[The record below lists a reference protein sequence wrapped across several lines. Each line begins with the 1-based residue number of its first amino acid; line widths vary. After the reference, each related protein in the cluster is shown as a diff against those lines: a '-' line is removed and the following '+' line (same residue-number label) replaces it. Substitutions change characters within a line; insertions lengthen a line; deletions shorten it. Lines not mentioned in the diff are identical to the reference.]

1 MVSLW
6 KNEAFHGKVMG
17 NIRRNMG
24 KSTINDVFHGKII
37 YKLVI
42 FQQSMF
48 DYQKFTTI
56 YIHNSPVI
64 YEFAMKTMAFL
75 VGILGGEIRNPK
87 KIQVTSR
94 LGPWQNLFVL
104 SHISAVSS
112 VSCAGLT

>member
-1 MVSLW
+1 
-6 KNEAFHGKVMG
+6 MG
-17 NIRRNMG
+17 NIRR
-24 KSTINDVFHGKII
+24 STINDVFHGKII

-48 DYQKFTTI
+48 DYQKITTI

-64 YEFAMKTMAFL
+64 YEFAMETMAFL
-75 VGILGGEIRNPK
+75 VGILGGEIRPK
-87 KIQVTSR
+87 KSR
-94 LGPWQNLFVL
+94 

>member
-17 NIRRNMG
+17 NIRR
-24 KSTINDVFHGKII
+24 STINDVFHGKII

-48 DYQKFTTI
+48 DYQKITTI

-64 YEFAMKTMAFL
+64 YEFAMETMAFL
-75 VGILGGEIRNPK
+75 VGILGGEIRPK
-87 KIQVTSR
+87 KNPGHTSVLYHLYHA
-94 LGPWQNLFVL
+94 LG
-104 SHISAVSS
+104 
-112 VSCAGLT
+112 